1 MNTDDC
7 ILHLSIIYEDKPF
20 NISSENIITIKEIK
34 EKAIEYFNLKEKDKD
49 NIKLF
54 LKNGEQN
61 LFISSENDI
70 IQNTDDSDI
79 NNPKLNLNLLI
90 EAKEQQSI
98 QKNESIPSEKL
109 ISNECIS
116 EKEIIKNINRENKEI
131 KDTNMI
137 KYNELKNIIEKLS
150 NEIKL
155 MKEEQFNKFQ
165 KLEQQNLNMKNEI
178 QEYTIKNININRNN
192 QIEENKR
199 LELMIKTE
207 NNKIKEEYKKE
218 FKNLE
223 ELNKKNEHEINEFKE
238 SVGKKIEDIKN
249 NNHTQEE
256 IYNDIFNNL
265 NKILDSKM
273 NKFGQKFLDIIKNEF
288 KDSNLKIQNS
298 TERIECIEKEVNN
311 LKDFNLNK
319 KNEIEEYI
327 KQININIHQ
336 QNEEKEKL
344 KNFFNIEHRKMIE
357 ENEKNIGEIDRKIQ
371 NKMNEFKD
379 SQEKIIKEI
388 KKNNEIENKIDR
400 NLLQKINNNL
410 DIQYYLKNF
419 EKELNNINNLKL
431 EAIKKNQDEKME
443 NFCKIIM
450 NKIIKDLIN
459 RVTNCEKE
467 IREKQNYNLF
477 STQVKKSNRNI
488 IIEDDNDNNNNND
501 EFFFI
506 NNILNNNS
514 KNINNVNKDNNVS
527 QNKSDFCLIGESQ
540 DNILNNIPNINLDDK
555 NSKTSKKRDNKYI
568 MELKNKFPD
577 LNNIADEQI
586 QFALENSEDEKDAI
600 TKLMLSNTLCNIN
613 NK

>member
-1 MNTDDC
+1 MNSDDC

-34 EKAIEYFNLKEKDKD
+34 EKAIDYFNLKEKDKD

-61 LFISSENDI
+61 LFISSEKDI
-70 IQNTDDSDI
+70 ILNTDDSDI

-98 QKNESIPSEKL
+98 PKNELITNEKL
-109 ISNECIS
+109 ILNES
-116 EKEIIKNINRENKEI
+116 VNEKEIIKNINKENKEI
-131 KDTNMI
+131 KDANML
-137 KYNELKNIIEKLS
+137 KYNELKNIIEKLT

-155 MKEEQFNKFQ
+155 MKEEQFIKFK
-165 KLEQQNLNMKNEI
+165 KLEQENLNMKNEI

-218 FKNLE
+218 FKNFE

-265 NKILDSKM
+265 NMNLDSKM

-298 TERIECIEKEVNN
+298 TERIDCIEKEVNN
-311 LKDFNLNK
+311 LKNFNLNK

-357 ENEKNIGEIDRKIQ
+357 ENEKI
-371 NKMNEFKD
+371 
-379 SQEKIIKEI
+379 
-388 KKNNEIENKIDR
+388 
-400 NLLQKINNNL
+400 
-410 DIQYYLKNF
+410 
-419 EKELNNINNLKL
+419 
-431 EAIKKNQDEKME
+431 
-443 NFCKIIM
+443 
-450 NKIIKDLIN
+450 
-459 RVTNCEKE
+459 
-467 IREKQNYNLF
+467 
-477 STQVKKSNRNI
+477 
-488 IIEDDNDNNNNND
+488 
-501 EFFFI
+501 
-506 NNILNNNS
+506 
-514 KNINNVNKDNNVS
+514 
-527 QNKSDFCLIGESQ
+527 
-540 DNILNNIPNINLDDK
+540 
-555 NSKTSKKRDNKYI
+555 
-568 MELKNKFPD
+568 
-577 LNNIADEQI
+577 
-586 QFALENSEDEKDAI
+586 
-600 TKLMLSNTLCNIN
+600 
-613 NK
+613 